1 MQLTQ
6 DFTYSQTQTLS
17 RGRWARFISVVF
29 SPPLMM
35 VADVSLAAGYVGT
48 AAAWQWAAQYLLIAL
63 VPPISFIAWQYMRGQ
78 LTSLELHLRSER
90 VQPYLVSLLCGLM
103 AWLWLRLG
111 MAPALLTLLAGVGVV
126 QVVLL
131 LAVTLFWKIS
141 AHSASV
147 AGLVMLALSL
157 FGAAALPLVALV
169 PTVSW
174 ARVYLRR
181 HSHMQVLA
189 GALLGAGLM
198 GLPLWLS

>member
-1 MQLTQ
+1 MIMA
-6 DFTYSQTQTLS
+6 
-17 RGRWARFISVVF
+17 GIG
-29 SPPLMM
+29 
-35 VADVSLAAGYVGT
+35 LAAGYVGT

-63 VPPISFIAWQYMRGQ
+63 VPPIGFIAWQFMRGQ

-90 VQPYLVSLLCGLM
+90 VQPYLVSLLCSLV

-126 QVVLL
+126 QVALL

-157 FGAAALPLVALV
+157 FGAAALPLVGLV
-169 PTVSW
+169 PAVSW
-174 ARVYLRR
+174 ARVHLRR
-181 HSHMQVLA
+181 HSLMQVLA
-189 GALLGAGLM
+189 GALLGAGLIA
-198 GLPLWLS
+198 LPLWFMA